1 MRLYEHEAKTVL
13 ADAGIHVPRRL
24 ALLHTPDDPCNA
36 SINAGA
42 MVKAQTLIGGR
53 GKVGGIRRVQLAAE
67 LRAAAREILSM
78 RIHGYPVQ
86 SVLVE
91 EALES
96 SAACYLGVT
105 LNPATFHNVI
115 IASTAGGVDIEEA
128 ARVRP
133 ESILRLELADSP
145 AALDPADARKVAA
158 FLAAGLQNLS
168 GVENREALVAA
179 LADVTAKLYAA
190 YQTHDAKV
198 LEINPLLITSSGP
211 VAADAKMVLDDN
223 ALFRQTDL
231 LAKLGIEGKR
241 HEDAE
246 STGETPRTAGGF
258 PFIDLL
264 PEDFQREPG
273 KIYVGLVPGG
283 AGYGIFSIDEVT
295 GIGERFFD
303 GRLVPLNFMDSG
315 GGPTL
320 QSVAEMFSLLMDW
333 PLVDV
338 IVTSRFGGISSCD
351 IFIRGLVDCL
361 RKRHAEGRRV
371 VPIYGRMVGTD
382 LMRRA
387 GVPRNRPPPD
397 ARATGQSVDGR
408 RQPGNHGGGHS
419 QRHRRL
425 PRPKGSSIMSS
436 TSYIPVRD
444 GMLAYLVGKVRPA
457 LAARIAREGRI
468 ETAVI
473 GLGKQGTRH
482 AALMKEFGTTVA
494 AAVAAEKGGS
504 RVAESIPV
512 YNTVADMLAA
522 HPHIA
527 AASIWKHYSTAAEAT
542 IEAIEAGIPILV
554 LISEGMPVRDVQ
566 RVLAAAR
573 QHDTLLLGPN
583 TPGVIFPPEAS
594 RWACCPTCSSRP
606 SRSPTASPPKASR
619 SAHAAALSCIT
630 CPMRWRRSELPK
642 TR

>member
-1 MRLYEHEAKTVL
+1 
-13 ADAGIHVPRRL
+13 
-24 ALLHTPDDPCNA
+24 
-36 SINAGA
+36 
-42 MVKAQTLIGGR
+42 
-53 GKVGGIRRVQLAAE
+53 
-67 LRAAAREILSM
+67 
-78 RIHGYPVQ
+78 
-86 SVLVE
+86 
-91 EALES
+91 
-96 SAACYLGVT
+96 
-105 LNPATFHNVI
+105 
-115 IASTAGGVDIEEA
+115 
-128 ARVRP
+128 
-133 ESILRLELADSP
+133 
-145 AALDPADARKVAA
+145 
-158 FLAAGLQNLS
+158 
-168 GVENREALVAA
+168 
-179 LADVTAKLYAA
+179 
-190 YQTHDAKV
+190 
-198 LEINPLLITSSGP
+198 
-211 VAADAKMVLDDN
+211 
-223 ALFRQTDL
+223 
-231 LAKLGIEGKR
+231 
-241 HEDAE
+241 
-246 STGETPRTAGGF
+246 
-258 PFIDLL
+258 
-264 PEDFQREPG
+264 
-273 KIYVGLVPGG
+273 
-283 AGYGIFSIDEVT
+283 
-295 GIGERFFD
+295 
-303 GRLVPLNFMDSG
+303 MDSG

-382 LMRRA
+382 LSCRA

-583 TPGVIFPPEAS
+583 TPGVIFPPERVKVGMLPDVFQPAEPEPDRFTAEGVTICSRSGAILYHMSDALAS
-594 RWACCPTCSSRP
+594 VGIAQNAVIGVGGDSVIGTPFSTIVPWVMAFPGTHLVVVAGEIGGCLEEMLAEDMRPTPRNIP
-606 SRSPTASPPKASR
+606 SRSWP
-619 SAHAAALSCIT
+619 
-630 CPMRWRRSELPK
+630 
-642 TR
+642 